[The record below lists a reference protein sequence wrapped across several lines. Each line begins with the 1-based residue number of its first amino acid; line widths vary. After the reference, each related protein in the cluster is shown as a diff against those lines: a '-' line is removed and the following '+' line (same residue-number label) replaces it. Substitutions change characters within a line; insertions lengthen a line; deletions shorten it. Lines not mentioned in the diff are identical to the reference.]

1 MLMLPMLLAAS
12 YVLAWRACV
21 VVGFT
26 GTQRGSNDWYKVDR
40 QLLKRR
46 NYRRGP
52 VGLISQVKLSLG
64 VIALHIYD
72 LL

>member
-1 MLMLPMLLAAS
+1 MLLAAS

-46 NYRRGP
+46 NYHRGHRSP

-72 LL
+72 